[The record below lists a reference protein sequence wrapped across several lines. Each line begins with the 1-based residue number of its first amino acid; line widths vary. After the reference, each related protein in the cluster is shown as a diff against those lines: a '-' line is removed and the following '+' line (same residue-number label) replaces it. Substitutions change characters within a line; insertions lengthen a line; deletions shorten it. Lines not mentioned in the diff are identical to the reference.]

1 MQTTRKDVYSCFVT
15 DYDPEHAAPIHV
27 VKCHNRSRI
36 LLDSH
41 YFFTTKRDPR
51 DIAASAIRRNLIEEK
66 DVIKYL
72 KKVIYK
78 EYERWKPYSD
88 LEIPYEDLIGN
99 KDVYIRQ
106 IAKILK
112 TKVKPGTIRKRI
124 ESLPIPK
131 GEEERDPVTLLH
143 SNHITDG
150 KLGSYKRTLSST
162 KQTEICSFFYNW
174 MKRHDYL

>member
-1 MQTTRKDVYSCFVT
+1 MGTEQKVYSCFVT
-15 DYDPEHAAPIHV
+15 DYDPDNSAPVHV

-66 DVIKYL
+66 DAIKYL
-72 KKVIYK
+72 KRVIFK
-78 EYERWKPYSD
+78 EYERWKPYSN
-88 LEIPYEDLIGN
+88 LEIQYEDLIGN
-99 KDVYIRQ
+99 KDIYVRR

-112 TKVKPGTIRKRI
+112 VKVKPGTIRKRI

-131 GEEERDPVTLLH
+131 GKNRDPVTLLH

-150 KLGSYKRTLSST
+150 KLGSYKRTLSPTTQT
-162 KQTEICSFFYNW
+162 KICAVFYNW
-174 MKRHDYL
+174 MKRHGYL